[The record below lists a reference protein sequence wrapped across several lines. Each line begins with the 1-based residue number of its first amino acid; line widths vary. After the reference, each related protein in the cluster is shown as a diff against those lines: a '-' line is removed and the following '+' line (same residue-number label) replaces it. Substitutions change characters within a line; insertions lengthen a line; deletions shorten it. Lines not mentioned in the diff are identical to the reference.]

1 MSLFTKPTRRIPG
14 SMTAYLQPAQR
25 YMRCHRAGSAPGG
38 ISGGVNRPSADLRP
52 AGLTASSDRKQR
64 EQMTA
69 RQPILKLVIQTYS
82 LSLSL
87 PPLLSPSLLALLLSP
102 SVCPLS
108 SPRVSFLS
116 VGPSLDCSSSAS
128 SSRLPLDHHQRSLA
142 LTLSHPRLSLA
153 CRLPYHH
160 HPSSVHQTAQCSITL
175 NSIHFHHVNPCSS
188 CFHRHSQYHHH
199 LEGAA

>member
-87 PPLLSPSLLALLLSP
+87 FLLFSPHLSSLSCSLHPSVHFHPLGSVSYRLVLRWTAPPL
-102 SVCPLS
+102 
-108 SPRVSFLS
+108 
-116 VGPSLDCSSSAS
+116 
-128 SSRLPLDHHQRSLA
+128 
-142 LTLSHPRLSLA
+142 
-153 CRLPYHH
+153 
-160 HPSSVHQTAQCSITL
+160 
-175 NSIHFHHVNPCSS
+175 
-188 CFHRHSQYHHH
+188 HHH
-199 LEGAA
+199 LVSLWIIISDPWLSPYLILDSH